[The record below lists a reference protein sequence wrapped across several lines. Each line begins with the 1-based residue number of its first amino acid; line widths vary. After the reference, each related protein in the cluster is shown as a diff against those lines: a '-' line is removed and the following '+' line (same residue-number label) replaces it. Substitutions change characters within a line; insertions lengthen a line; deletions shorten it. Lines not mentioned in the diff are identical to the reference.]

1 MLDDI
6 RPARKYFIHDLVKE
20 AGLDVSDWSNG
31 KRGAAG
37 ARTNP
42 KYCYEWVFVEPGNA
56 IVLNLWHVLLEEEE
70 GRVVHRGNFREDAD
84 IQFSRGRGNPW
95 GRRARKLDEA
105 LQFARRDDLPIR
117 VILNAGNRRDRDDPE
132 AKASQVTERELDPE
146 AWTLASY
153 DTETGAHMLVR
164 GVAALFVDQF
174 ALAEPIA
181 FEPVGSEVARR
192 REQAGLVYVRDARVR
207 SAALLRAGGR
217 CEYCDMPGFVRGD
230 GAIYLETHHI
240 VPLHEGGPDTV
251 ANVICLC
258 PNHHRE
264 AHFGADAARL
274 REAFLKRLVSAALPA

>member
-1 MLDDI
+1 MTTLDDI
-6 RPARKYFIHDLVKE
+6 QPVRKDFVHDLVRE

-56 IVLNLWHVLLEEEE
+56 IILNLWHVLLEEEN
-70 GRVVHRGNFREDAD
+70 GRIVHRGNFREDAE
-84 IQFSRGRGNPW
+84 IQFARGRGNPW

-105 LQFARRDDLPIR
+105 LQLALRDNLAIR

-132 AKASQVTERELDPE
+132 ARASQVTECELDPE

-153 DTETGAHMLVR
+153 DTATGAHVLVR
-164 GVAALFVDQF
+164 GIVGPFVDQF
-174 ALAEPIA
+174 VPSEPA
-181 FEPVGSEVARR
+181 GSEEVRR
-192 REQAGLVYVRDARVR
+192 CEQAGLVYVRDPQVR
-207 SAALLRAGGR
+207 SAALLRAAGC
-217 CEYCDMPGFVRGD
+217 CEYCDVPGFARPD

-251 ANVICLC
+251 TNVICLC

-264 AHFGADAARL
+264 AHFGATAARL
-274 REAFLKRLVSAALPA
+274 REAFQKRLASTILPA

>member
-1 MLDDI
+1 VVTLEDI
-6 RPARKYFIHDLVKE
+6 RPIRKEFVHDLVRE
-20 AGLDVSDWSNG
+20 AGLDVSDWSNS

-56 IVLNLWHVLLEEEE
+56 IVLNLWHVLLEEDVD
-70 GRVVHRGNFREDAD
+70 GRIVHRANFREDAE
-84 IQFSRGRGNPW
+84 IQFARGRGNPW

-105 LQFARRDDLPIR
+105 LQLAHRDNLAIR
-117 VILNAGNRRDRDDPE
+117 VILNAGHRRDRDDPD

-146 AWTLASY
+146 PWTLASY
-153 DTETGAHMLVR
+153 DAATGAHFLVR
-164 GVAALFVDQF
+164 GAGSRPFVDQF
-174 ALAEPIA
+174 ALS
-181 FEPVGSEVARR
+181 EPVGLDVARQ

-207 SAALLRAGGR
+207 AAALQRAAGR
-217 CEYCDMPGFVRGD
+217 CEYCGVAGFVRAN

-264 AHFGADAARL
+264 AHFGADAATL
-274 REAFLKRLVSAALPA
+274 RDAFLEQLAAMKLPA

>member
-1 MLDDI
+1 MTTLDDI
-6 RPARKYFIHDLVKE
+6 RPVRKDFVHDLVRE
-20 AGLDVSDWSNG
+20 AGLDVTDWSNG
-31 KRGAAG
+31 KRGVAG

-56 IVLNLWHVLLEEEE
+56 IVLNLWHVLLEEED
-70 GRVVHRGNFREDAD
+70 GRIVHRGNFREDAE
-84 IQFSRGRGNPW
+84 IQFARGRGNPW

-105 LQFARRDDLPIR
+105 LQLARRDNLAIR

-146 AWTLASY
+146 PWTLASY
-153 DTETGAHMLVR
+153 EAATGAHMLVR
-164 GVAALFVDQF
+164 GLASPFVDQF
-174 ALAEPIA
+174 ALSGPI
-181 FEPVGSEVARR
+181 GSEEVRR
-192 REQAGLVYVRDARVR
+192 REQAGVVYVRDPRVR
-207 SAALLRAGGR
+207 SAALRRAAGR
-217 CEYCDMPGFVRGD
+217 CEYCDVPGFVRTD

-264 AHFGADAARL
+264 AHFGVDATRL
-274 REAFLKRLVSAALPA
+274 RDAFLKCVVSMTLPA

>member
-1 MLDDI
+1 MTTLDDI
-6 RPARKYFIHDLVKE
+6 RPVRKDFVHDLVRE

-42 KYCYEWVFVEPGNA
+42 KYCYEWVFVEPANA
-56 IVLNLWHVLLEEEE
+56 IVLNLWHVLLEEED
-70 GRVVHRGNFREDAD
+70 GRIVHRGNFREDAE
-84 IQFSRGRGNPW
+84 IQFARGRGNPW

-105 LQFARRDDLPIR
+105 LQLALHDKLPIR

-146 AWTLASY
+146 PWTLAAY
-153 DTETGAHMLVR
+153 DTATGAHVLVR
-164 GVAALFVDQF
+164 GIAGPFVDQF
-174 ALAEPIA
+174 VLSEPA
-181 FEPVGSEVARR
+181 GSEEVRR
-192 REQAGLVYVRDARVR
+192 REQAGLVYVRDPRVR
-207 SAALLRAGGR
+207 SAALLRAGGC
-217 CEYCDMPGFVRGD
+217 CEYCDVPGFTRAD

-274 REAFLKRLVSAALPA
+274 REAFLKRLASTIWPA